1 MPDFTTFTPV
11 TVTNSDNSPT
21 TITFSGPFDQI
32 LQNLQTSAPVASAT
46 QEESSGSDSQGFKWR
61 SGGLKEQEYTQPRY
75 VAYQQQSQ
83 AQTAPPQ
90 QQQQTTN
97 APVSDKAAFAVKW
110 ALSKV
115 GRPYVWGAKG
125 QNDTFDCSG
134 LAYAAYKAAGIKVPG
149 STSAWLSSNKQTVGK
164 YDGQPGD
171 VIITGSRNSP
181 SGRHARIIT
190 ENLGNGKYACVEAK
204 GKKYGVVTSTYT
216 VGSDLKNIY
225 RAKLGA
231 KLIKKHRYEQFK

>member
-11 TVTNSDNSPT
+11 STTTHDAST
-21 TITFSGPFDQI
+21 KTITFSGPLNQI
-32 LQNLQTSAPVASAT
+32 LQNLSTSSPVASAS
-46 QEESSGSDSQGFKWR
+46 EETSEPSTGFKWR
-61 SGGLKEQEYTQPRY
+61 TGGLQEQAYTKPAY
-75 VAYQQQSQ
+75 TTYQQ
-83 AQTAPPQ
+83 ATPVPDQ
-90 QQQQTTN
+90 QQQQASTAK

-110 ALSKV
+110 ALGKI

-134 LAYAAYKAAGIKVPG
+134 LAYAAYKAAGVNVPG
-149 STSAWLSSNKQTVGK
+149 STAAWLSSNKQTVGK

-171 VIITGSRNSP
+171 VIITGSQNSP

-216 VGSDLKNIY
+216 VGNDLKNIY
-225 RAKLGA
+225 RAKYGA